1 MRSRV
6 AELLNIQP
14 ITPALGADIHDIDL
28 SRSLHEDE
36 FTEIQRAF
44 LAYQVLFFR
53 DQELTPADLVRFAR
67 LFGPVGAYPFAKP
80 LPDHPEVIAIIKEP
94 EQKSVFGGIWHTDS
108 AYLEKPS
115 MASLLFALEV
125 PPLGGDT
132 LFSNQCLAFETL
144 DTRLQ
149 ARLRSLNATHSSAK
163 NDAALRTD
171 HLRSGAMQGN
181 AQDVLTATHPV
192 VRTHPITGR
201 ESLYLSPAHTIGIE
215 GLAKNES
222 DDLLAQLFEHALLDD
237 FKCRVRWDVGALALW
252 DNRCTLHYPINDYH
266 GHRRVMHRVTIDGER
281 PV

>member
-1 MRSRV
+1 MRSR
-6 AELLNIQP
+6 AADLLNIQP
-14 ITPALGADIHDIDL
+14 ITPALGADIYDIDL
-28 SRSLHEDE
+28 SRSLHEGE
-36 FTEIQRAF
+36 LTEIQQAF
-44 LAYQVLFFR
+44 LTYQVLFFR

-171 HLRSGAMQGN
+171 HLRSGAMQGH
-181 AQDVLTATHPV
+181 AQDVLTSTHPV

-201 ESLYLSPAHTIGIE
+201 ASLYLSPAHTTGIE

-237 FKCRVRWDVGALALW
+237 FKCRVRWGVGSLALW

-266 GHRRVMHRVTIDGER
+266 GHRRVMHRVTIDGDR